1 MHPWERVEECRSPP
15 MNPVPEARL
24 PLPPCTHVPCPRSSS
39 SFLVHPALATVPPH
53 RRFSRSGM
61 EELASMEQRLVGLG
75 PRALAD
81 ADEAVQRA
89 LAAVLDTQWPARRW
103 PVYVFMAG
111 AVVCL
116 ATSSLCHLFGCC
128 AAHVS
133 TRIWRLDYAGI
144 AVLTVTSFYPPV
156 YYGFMCAPATRAAYL
171 AASTGLGLAAL
182 AVTLLPFFQRPS
194 YHRVRAATFAALGL
208 WGVVPL
214 LHASLLNAGVKEVQ
228 AAITL
233 DVVMGVIYLV
243 GWSGWVSAG
252 RVERGGLLP

>member
-1 MHPWERVEECRSPP
+1 
-15 MNPVPEARL
+15 
-24 PLPPCTHVPCPRSSS
+24 
-39 SFLVHPALATVPPH
+39 
-53 RRFSRSGM
+53 
-61 EELASMEQRLVGLG
+61 MEQRLVGLG

-111 AVVCL
+111 AVLCL

-214 LHASLLNAGVKEVQ
+214 LHASLLNQGVKEVQ

-252 RVERGGLLP
+252 RVEKRGVLP